1 MSIINKKYKIT
12 NKIGNGSFGSIYK
25 GINIRTNEDVA
36 IKVEVIDDEIKL
48 LKNESIIY
56 QYLANNI
63 GIPTIKWFGKDD
75 INYYMVINLLG
86 SSLQKLKDING
97 NFTLKLTLQIG
108 IQVLNLLR
116 LIHNSYLVHRD
127 IKPENFLLGLNDQ
140 SKQIFIIDF
149 GFCKSL
155 KSDES
160 NDIKKT
166 SSLIGSYTYASIN
179 AHNFLELTRRDDLES
194 LGYMLIYL
202 YIGKLKWQDYDYK
215 LTDTIYKN
223 NIISQMKMEI
233 TESKDIPEIFIS
245 YLKYVRSL
253 GFNQIPDY
261 AILLETFNEKM
272 ISLC

>member
-1 MSIINKKYKIT
+1 MSIINKKYRIL
-12 NKIGNGSFGSIYK
+12 NKIGDGSFGSIYK
-25 GINIRTNEDVA
+25 GINIRTNENVA
-36 IKVEVIDDEIKL
+36 IKVEIIDDEIKL

-75 INYYMVINLLG
+75 VNYYMVINLLG
-86 SSLQKLKDING
+86 SSLQKLKDVNG
-97 NFTLKLTLQIG
+97 NFSLKLTLQVG
-108 IQVLNLLR
+108 IQIINLLKI
-116 LIHNSYLVHRD
+116 IHNSYLVHRD

-140 SKQIFIIDF
+140 CKQIFIIDF

-155 KSDES
+155 KRE
-160 NDIKKT
+160 IEVKKT

-202 YIGKLKWQDYDYK
+202 STGKLKWQDYDSK
-215 LTDTIYKN
+215 LVDINKN
-223 NIISQMKMEI
+223 KIISQMKMEI
-233 TESKDIPEIFIS
+233 IENKDIPEIFIS

-261 AILLETFNEKM
+261 TILLETFNEK
-272 ISLC
+272 ILSLC